1 MYRPIE
7 FNGTEYYCTE
17 CGETF
22 GELDNNCCP
31 YCGTEYVEINDEIEI
46 ANVLYF
52 KKKLKERNASLL

>member
-7 FNGTEYYCTE
+7 FDGTEYFCTE

-22 GELDNNCCP
+22 GELDSNCCP
-31 YCGTEYVEINDEIEI
+31 YCGTEFVDINDEREI

-52 KKKLKERNASLL
+52 KQKLKKHNASSL